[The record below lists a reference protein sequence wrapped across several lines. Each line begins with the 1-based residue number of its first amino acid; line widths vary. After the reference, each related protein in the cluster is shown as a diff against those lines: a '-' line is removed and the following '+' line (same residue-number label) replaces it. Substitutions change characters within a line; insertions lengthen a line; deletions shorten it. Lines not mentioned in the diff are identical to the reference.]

1 MNLEDKRV
9 GKLNNKNNEK
19 NIEKNSFIKGAKGY
33 WEAGWKRNC
42 AICLIMFGI
51 SFGILGIGIFITG
64 TKFNYLTIAAV
75 LGMLPAARTLISA
88 IMFYKAKAYTP
99 EKDLYEEIEST
110 GCCNIIYELYMT
122 GYSKSFAVAALAAD
136 EGGISALLSDEKA
149 DAEGAAD
156 HVKTLMEQNGF
167 KGRKIKFYKTTE
179 ADKFMARLK
188 YLAQNGNDSSDNT
201 ELLEL
206 MKQISL

>member
-1 MNLEDKRV
+1 MVEKDKR
-9 GKLNNKNNEK
+9 KNKY
-19 NIEKNSFIKGAKGY
+19 IKGTRGY
-33 WEAGWKRNC
+33 WEAGWKKNC

-99 EKDLYEEIEST
+99 ADGLYDEIEST
-110 GCCNIIYELYMT
+110 GCGNIIYELYMT

-136 EGGISALLSDEKA
+136 EGGVAALLSDEKA
-149 DAEGAAD
+149 DAEAAAE

-179 ADKFMARLK
+179 NDKFIARLK
-188 YLAQNGNDSSDNT
+188 HLAQSSNDSDDSQ

-206 MKQISL
+206 MTQISL

>member
-1 MNLEDKRV
+1 LE
-9 GKLNNKNNEK
+9 NNRSKNK
-19 NIEKNSFIKGAKGY
+19 YTKGTKGY

-42 AICLIMFGI
+42 AVCLVMFGI

-99 EKDLYEEIEST
+99 VEKLYDDIERT
-110 GCCNIIYELYMT
+110 GCDNIIYELYMT
-122 GYSKSFAVAALAAD
+122 GYSKSFAVAALVAD
-136 EGGISALLSDEKA
+136 EGGISALLSDDKA
-149 DAEGAAD
+149 DAEAAAE

-167 KGRKIKFYKTTE
+167 KGKKIKFYKTTE
-179 ADKFMARLK
+179 NDKFIARLQH
-188 YLAQNGNDSSDNT
+188 LAQNGNDSDDST
-201 ELLEL
+201 EILEL
-206 MKQISL
+206 MTQISL

>member
-1 MNLEDKRV
+1 M
-9 GKLNNKNNEK
+9 GKNKK
-19 NIEKNSFIKGAKGY
+19 NKFMKGTKGY
-33 WEAGWKRNC
+33 WDAGWKRNC
-42 AICLIMFGI
+42 VTCLIMFGI

-99 EKDLYEEIEST
+99 ADELYDQIENT
-110 GCCNIIYELYMT
+110 GCSNLIYELYMT
-122 GYSKSFAVAALAAD
+122 GYSKSFAVAALASD

-149 DAEGAAD
+149 DAEAAAE

-167 KGRKIKFYKTTE
+167 KGKKIKFYKTTE
-179 ADKFMARLK
+179 SDKFIARLK
-188 YLAQNGNDSSDNT
+188 HLAQHENENKNENKNENESGSDDSS
-201 ELLEL
+201 EILEL
-206 MKQISL
+206 MTQISL